1 MTPYERE
8 GENVAANS
16 PYSALSTQH
25 SALNTLYLLT
35 FGAMICNRAPFAAG

>member
-1 MTPYERE
+1 MAPYERG

-25 SALNTLYLLT
+25 STLYYLLT